1 MKLTC
6 VVIVAVLLLTA
17 CQLIT
22 ADDSRGT
29 QKHRAL
35 KSDTKLSMLT
45 LRCASYGKPCG
56 IYNDCCNTCDPARK
70 TCT

>member
-35 KSDTKLSMLT
+35 RSETKLSMST
-45 LRCASYGKPCG
+45 RCKGKGASCLRTAY
-56 IYNDCCNTCDPARK
+56 DCCTGSCNRGRCG
-70 TCT
+70 